1 MDCLTSCIPNLF
13 TTTTTRI
20 QNNSTDKQATEIVN
34 ILLKA
39 EKPGQQL
46 QFDIE
51 SVIKIES
58 WTSKLAEAVLHK
70 LEEAIKLGARV
81 GTAMA
86 YALEQAE
93 HLIHEEASALAQFA
107 KDHPLVVALLAVAV
121 LAALAP
127 WALEALGFAEL
138 GPVEG
143 LYSKLIE

>member
-13 TTTTTRI
+13 TTTTRTP
-20 QNNSTDKQATEIVN
+20 NNSTDKQATEIVH

-39 EKPGQQL
+39 EKSGQQL
-46 QFDIE
+46 KFDIE

-70 LEEAIKLGARV
+70 LEEAIRLGALV

-86 YALEQAE
+86 HALEQAE
-93 HLIHEEASALAQFA
+93 NIIREEAATLAQFA

-143 LYSKLIE
+143 MWK